1 MSNEVSTSRQPAH
14 GGSLIGGSIMSQS
27 AAVAVAQTRELAE
40 SIAAIQMAKMFPRDI
55 IQVREDVKRECMRQ
69 ELAQRA
75 VYAYSRKGAT
85 EPITGPSIRLAE
97 VLVRC
102 MGNFDAG
109 WRELEQGDDF
119 VKCEAYAW
127 DKEKNSRNTVTFTV
141 SKIRHTRNGD
151 YLLSDPRDIYE
162 KSANEAARRKRACI
176 LAGVPGDIVDM
187 AVEQCNSTLKA
198 TADTSAEGIKKLL
211 DAFKQFNVGKADIER
226 RIQRKIEAILPAQ
239 VVDLRN
245 VYNSLKDGMGTKEDY
260 FKGETIDGEVVQPQ
274 AQPQAG
280 NDKLRA
286 ALGVNA
292 GGDRQPEPV
301 PAKEA
306 PAAAEVVAEQLPL

>member
-1 MSNEVSTSRQPAH
+1 MNEVATTPAPQN
-14 GGSLIGGSIMSQS
+14 GGGLIGGSIMSNS

-40 SIAAIQMAKMFPRDI
+40 SVAAIQMAKMFPRDMLR
-55 IQVREDVKRECMRQ
+55 VHEDVKRECMRPD
-69 ELAQRA
+69 LALRA

-109 WRELEQGDDF
+109 WRELEQTPET

-141 SKIRHTRNGD
+141 SKFRHTRSGD
-151 YLLSDPRDIYE
+151 YYLTDPRDIYE

-187 AVEQCNSTLKA
+187 AVEQCTATLKA
-198 TADTSAEGIKKLL
+198 NADTSAEGIKKLL
-211 DAFKQFNVGKADIER
+211 DAFKQFNVGKADIEK
-226 RIQRKIEAILPAQ
+226 RIQRKIESILPAQ

-260 FKGETIDGEVVQPQ
+260 FKGDTIDAQDGEPKKSGGD
-274 AQPQAG
+274 A
-280 NDKLRA
+280 LRG
-286 ALGVNA
+286 ALGLSDKEKTA
-292 GGDRQPEPV
+292 KPAPA
-301 PAKEA
+301 PAKSGEA
-306 PAAAEVVAEQLPL
+306 SVESLI